1 MAIIKADKDNFEQ
14 EIANGKVLVDFYADW
29 CGPCQALSPI
39 LEMIDSEIN
48 DLKIIKVDV
57 DANPDIAS
65 QYGVMSM
72 PTLILM
78 QNGQK
83 IDQKLGLMP
92 KEELS
97 NWIQSK

>member
-39 LEMIDSEIN
+39 LEMLDSEIN